1 MFLTYH
7 KTGQH
12 MRLVI
17 IESLV
22 LISLLPPRCVL
33 YSLNVQMKASA
44 DSSLLLM
51 LTCFLAYTVHP

>member
-1 MFLTYH
+1 
-7 KTGQH
+7 

-51 LTCFLAYTVHP
+51 LTCCFLAYTVHP